1 MLLIAM
7 TSERNFRE
15 YSHFASAASTSG
27 LCPLDSR
34 AFAAGT
40 SGLCPLDSRR
50 GITPD
55 PEMLTHLCFACGRDE
70 GFWCIVFPYTVLA
83 CPP

>member
-15 YSHFASAASTSG
+15 YSHFASAA
-27 LCPLDSR
+27 
-34 AFAAGT
+34 GT

-50 GITPD
+50 GVTPD